1 MQTVAVSSRD
11 NVKLAVFI
19 IVFTVF
25 ALSVGDAA
33 IKLIS
38 SDFPLWQIFVLRS
51 AIALPILVCVIKAG
65 ARAVALRPA
74 HFGWT
79 TLRSAMLVAM
89 WVTYYAA
96 LPHLA
101 LSVAAAAYYTLPL
114 FITLFAALLLG
125 ETIGMKGWIAIGL
138 GFCGVLM
145 ILKPRAGD
153 FNFYALLPLVS
164 AILYAL
170 AMILTR
176 TRCRDEH
183 PLVLSLA
190 LNVSFVVAGLAASA
204 WLVLFP
210 ATLTGDGAGR
220 FLTGSWISMGQNE
233 WLAMVLLTGAILIG
247 SIGTAIAYQI
257 GPPSI
262 VATFDFAY
270 VAFAA
275 TWGFLVFAEM
285 PDTLTL
291 VGMALIVGAGVLA
304 LRR

>member
-1 MQTVAVSSRD
+1 MSANAVPTGD

-19 IVFTVF
+19 IILTVF
-25 ALSVGDAA
+25 ALSAGDAA
-33 IKLIS
+33 IKFIS

-51 AIALPILVCVIKAG
+51 AIALPILIGVVKVG
-65 ARAVALRPA
+65 VRATALRPI
-74 HFGWT
+74 HLGWT
-79 TLRSAMLVAM
+79 ALRSAMLVAM

-114 FITLFAALLLG
+114 FITVFAALLLG
-125 ETIGMKGWIAIGL
+125 ETIGMKGWIAIAF
-138 GFCGVLM
+138 GFLGVLL
-145 ILKPRAGD
+145 ILKPQAAD
-153 FNFYALLPLVS
+153 FNSYALLPLVS
-164 AILYAL
+164 AILYAF

-190 LNVSFVVAGLAASA
+190 LNVTFVVAGLAASA
-204 WLVLFP
+204 WLVLVP
-210 ATLTGDGAGR
+210 VSTGDGADR
-220 FLTGSWISMGQNE
+220 FLTGSWIPMAREQ
-233 WLAMVLLTGAILIG
+233 WLAMALLTAAVLIG
-247 SIGTAIAYQI
+247 SIGAAIAYQV

-275 TWGFLVFAEM
+275 AWGFIVFAET
-285 PDTLTL
+285 PDRLTL
-291 VGMALIVGAGVLA
+291 LGMALIVGAGVLA

>member
-1 MQTVAVSSRD
+1 MRTSAAPTGD
-11 NVKLAVFI
+11 NVKLAVSI

-51 AIALPILVCVIKAG
+51 VIALPILIAVIKIGVLA
-65 ARAVALRPA
+65 AALRPVRL
-74 HFGWT
+74 GWT
-79 TLRSAMLVAM
+79 ALRSAMLVAM

-114 FITLFAALLLG
+114 FITIFAALLLG
-125 ETIGMKGWIAIGL
+125 ETIGMKGWIAIAF
-138 GFCGVLM
+138 GFGGVLL
-145 ILKPRAGD
+145 ILKPQAAD

-164 AILYAL
+164 AILYAF

-190 LNVSFVVAGLAASA
+190 LNVTFVIVGLAASA
-204 WLVLFP
+204 WFVLVP
-210 ATLTGDGAGR
+210 ASAGEDAGR
-220 FLTGSWISMGQNE
+220 FLTGSWIPMGRDE
-233 WLAMVLLTGAILIG
+233 WLAMILLTGATLIG
-247 SIGTAIAYQI
+247 SIGAAIAYQV

-275 TWGFLVFAEM
+275 AWGFLVFAET

-291 VGMALIVGAGVLA
+291 FGMALIVGAGVLA